1 MTTLAPG
8 NRFRLWPTTWRLVRS
23 LVLSALPV
31 PDLLSRLKVRRAA
44 RDLAR
49 GCDPWPGMAA
59 SGDDAAR
66 LALHRLLY
74 LQRATHRAVRSRQDE
89 AATML
94 ARVIDQAGLPSGAFN
109 LVHGHGPGAAG
120 EFLTGHPGVDAIAF
134 TGESATGSAIMRSAA
149 DHVTPVSFELGG
161 KNPALV
167 FADADLDA
175 AVDGTVRS
183 SFTHSGQICLC
194 TERVYVERPVFDEFV
209 ERLGARA
216 RELSD
221 YGPMISAAHRDKVL
235 SYYQLAREEGATVV
249 AGGGAP
255 SFGDERD
262 GGFHVEPT
270 VLTGL
275 PETAR
280 TVREEI
286 FGPVC
291 HVAPFDTEDE
301 ALRLANDSPYG
312 LASTVWTRD
321 LSRAHRVAPKV
332 ETGIVWVN
340 CWNLR
345 DLRTPFGGVRLVDE
359 VEERALGVGG
369 SGALEQVG
377 QGAVGEDR
385 AVPHEDEPV
394 AADRLVHDVAGHQ
407 QARAA
412 VPQPVEEVPEVPPQ
426 HRVEPDR
433 RLVEHE
439 EVRPSQQ
446 RDRERHAGELA
457 AGQRAHDPLLEAREV
472 DVPEGGAHALV
483 VHPQDRRRVAQVL
496 GDGEVG
502 VHARRLR
509 GVADT
514 APERRR
520 ARRLAEHLDRAT
532 RHDLGSDDGAHQRG
546 LAAAAR
552 AEQPDDLAGGH
563 REVQP
568 LDDVVPAA
576 DDSQPAD
583 RDRRD
588 LTIPHARNNGPAARS
603 AQGPPAT
610 RVRARARPGAR
621 SGTGRAW
628 ARRRPRPGRSAA
640 TPPAPSG

>member
-1 MTTLAPG
+1 MKAEHYVGGVFRSDGPAFPLVSPADGAEIGTVPEAPREAVDDAVAAAREALRGPWGAAGVEERAAAMRRIADGIQARSGEFVDAEIADTGRPRAFAETVDVPRAIG
-8 NRFRLWPTTWRLVRS
+8 NFR
-23 LVLSALPV
+23 AYA
-31 PDLLSRLKVRRAA
+31 DLLYGRPERAYTTQVPGWSAGGGQALNYTVRRPLGVVAIISPWNLPLLLMTWKVAPALAA
-44 RDLAR
+44 GNAVVVK
-49 GCDPWPGMAA
+49 PSEETP
-59 SGDDAAR
+59 ST
-66 LALHRLLY
+66 
-74 LQRATHRAVRSRQDE
+74 ATL
-89 AATML
+89 L
-94 ARVIDQAGLPSGAFN
+94 ARVIDQAGLPAGAFN

-134 TGESATGSAIMRSAA
+134 TGESATGTAIMRNAA

-216 RELSD
+216 KELAD

-235 SYYQLAREEGATVV
+235 SYYRLAREEGATVV

-255 SFGDERD
+255 SFGDARD

-345 DLRTPFGGVRLVDE
+345 DLRTPFGGVKASGIGRE
-359 VEERALGVGG
+359 GG
-369 SGALEQVG
+369 EYSL
-377 QGAVGEDR
+377 DFFS
-385 AVPHEDEPV
+385 EPV
-394 AADRLVHDVAGHQ
+394 NVCIQ
-407 QARAA
+407 
-412 VPQPVEEVPEVPPQ
+412 
-426 HRVEPDR
+426 
-433 RLVEHE
+433 
-439 EVRPSQQ
+439 
-446 RDRERHAGELA
+446 
-457 AGQRAHDPLLEAREV
+457 
-472 DVPEGGAHALV
+472 
-483 VHPQDRRRVAQVL
+483 
-496 GDGEVG
+496 
-502 VHARRLR
+502 
-509 GVADT
+509 
-514 APERRR
+514 
-520 ARRLAEHLDRAT
+520 
-532 RHDLGSDDGAHQRG
+532 
-546 LAAAAR
+546 
-552 AEQPDDLAGGH
+552 
-563 REVQP
+563 
-568 LDDVVPAA
+568 
-576 DDSQPAD
+576 
-583 RDRRD
+583 
-588 LTIPHARNNGPAARS
+588 I
-603 AQGPPAT
+603 
-610 RVRARARPGAR
+610 
-621 SGTGRAW
+621 
-628 ARRRPRPGRSAA
+628 
-640 TPPAPSG
+640 

>member
-1 MTTLAPG
+1 MKAEHYVGGVFRSDGPAFPLISPADGAEIGAVPEAPREAVDDAVAAARAALRGPWGASGVEERAAALRRIADGIEARFAEFVDAEVADTGRPRAFAETVDVPRAIG
-8 NRFRLWPTTWRLVRS
+8 NFR
-23 LVLSALPV
+23 AYA
-31 PDLLSRLKVRRAA
+31 DLLYGRPERAYTTQVPGWSAGGGQALNYTVRRPLGVVAIISPWNLPLLLMTWKVAPALAA
-44 RDLAR
+44 GNAVVVK
-49 GCDPWPGMAA
+49 PSEETP
-59 SGDDAAR
+59 ST
-66 LALHRLLY
+66 
-74 LQRATHRAVRSRQDE
+74 ATL
-89 AATML
+89 L
-94 ARVIDQAGLPSGAFN
+94 ARVVDQAGLPSGAFN

-134 TGESATGSAIMRSAA
+134 TGESATGSAIMRNAA

-175 AVDGTVRS
+175 AVEGTVRS

-216 RELSD
+216 RELAD

-235 SYYQLAREEGATVV
+235 SYYRLAREEGATVV

-255 SFGDERD
+255 SFGDDRD

-345 DLRTPFGGVRLVDE
+345 DLRTPFGGVKASGIGRE
-359 VEERALGVGG
+359 GG
-369 SGALEQVG
+369 EYSL
-377 QGAVGEDR
+377 DFFS
-385 AVPHEDEPV
+385 EPV
-394 AADRLVHDVAGHQ
+394 NVCIQ
-407 QARAA
+407 
-412 VPQPVEEVPEVPPQ
+412 
-426 HRVEPDR
+426 
-433 RLVEHE
+433 
-439 EVRPSQQ
+439 
-446 RDRERHAGELA
+446 
-457 AGQRAHDPLLEAREV
+457 
-472 DVPEGGAHALV
+472 
-483 VHPQDRRRVAQVL
+483 
-496 GDGEVG
+496 
-502 VHARRLR
+502 
-509 GVADT
+509 
-514 APERRR
+514 
-520 ARRLAEHLDRAT
+520 
-532 RHDLGSDDGAHQRG
+532 
-546 LAAAAR
+546 
-552 AEQPDDLAGGH
+552 
-563 REVQP
+563 
-568 LDDVVPAA
+568 
-576 DDSQPAD
+576 
-583 RDRRD
+583 
-588 LTIPHARNNGPAARS
+588 I
-603 AQGPPAT
+603 
-610 RVRARARPGAR
+610 
-621 SGTGRAW
+621 
-628 ARRRPRPGRSAA
+628 
-640 TPPAPSG
+640 